1 MTPILVC
8 RKLSKLEE
16 ASRRKRNSQ
25 DDTLPRSKINT
36 ETESPLQS
44 FMSGEKHWRRE
55 HAALAHMPNGGK
67 LMKHRDFSFLSLSY
81 HDGRFLPNQT

>member
-1 MTPILVC
+1 MPILVC

-36 ETESPLQS
+36 ETESWLQS
-44 FMSGEKHWRRE
+44 FVSGEKHWSRE
-55 HAALAHMPNGGK
+55 HAALAHMPNGKEAYEAQGFFFPIT
-67 LMKHRDFSFLSLSY
+67 LI
-81 HDGRFLPNQT
+81 P